1 MELLI
6 DTWNVLHQSGVLPA
20 ESAGIGISG
29 LNRLIQ
35 QSRWRGEKI
44 TLVCDGTP
52 SESAASGPRVQT
64 IFTGSTRSADD
75 EIMASVA
82 SSSSP
87 RSILVITSDRE
98 IISSIRKRGA
108 QQMGSSAFLQALVED
123 SHIPKSKKVH
133 RPSGLSPKLAQEW
146 KEHFGVDDGTL
157 EELQNT
163 ALPEVKHEDSA
174 PDQKPKPKK
183 ERTDNRDEP
192 DLPADILEEARRL
205 LEE

>member
-1 MELLI
+1 
-6 DTWNVLHQSGVLPA
+6 
-20 ESAGIGISG
+20 
-29 LNRLIQ
+29 
-35 QSRWRGEKI
+35 
-44 TLVCDGTP
+44 
-52 SESAASGPRVQT
+52 
-64 IFTGSTRSADD
+64 
-75 EIMASVA
+75 
-82 SSSSP
+82 
-87 RSILVITSDRE
+87 
-98 IISSIRKRGA
+98 
-108 QQMGSSAFLQALVED
+108 MGSSAFLQALVED